1 MWRRRS
7 GCSLVVHDP
16 HERFV
21 KRPAPFRTAAVKAHR
36 CSQRPELQ
44 VDLADNLTTRNS
56 LATRLRHVIAPTGN
70 TGDAVFRLLLL
81 SAALLMVAV
90 VLAMIFALASRS
102 MLSIRHFGFSFITNT
117 DWNPVKNQFGAL
129 PFIYGTI
136 VSSFIAILI
145 SVPLSLGIAIFLVE
159 QAPEFLSRP
168 LTFLVELLAAI
179 PSVVYGLWGI
189 FVLAPFLRN
198 YVEPPLQNAFGWLP
212 LFQGPITGIGLL
224 TGGVI
229 LAIMVTP
236 IISAVVRDVLA
247 AVPSSQREAALAL
260 GATKW
265 ETTRVV
271 LVNGAPGIAGA
282 VILGLGRA
290 IGETMAVTM
299 VIGNRAQISA
309 SLFHPSYT
317 IASVIAN
324 EFTEATQDLYLS
336 SLIELGLI
344 LFLVTFLVN
353 AFARILVW
361 NVTRN
366 NGGVAAA

>member
-1 MWRRRS
+1 MEEAIGGERPPLNKPAGSIWRALS
-7 GCSLVVHDP
+7 
-16 HERFV
+16 
-21 KRPAPFRTAAVKAHR
+21 A
-36 CSQRPELQ
+36 
-44 VDLADNLTTRNS
+44 
-56 LATRLRHVIAPTGN
+56 TGN
-70 TGDAVFRLLLL
+70 TGDTIFRLLLL
-81 SAALLMVAV
+81 AASALMLVIIG
-90 VLAMIFALASRS
+90 AMILALAAKS
-102 MLSIRHFGFSFITNT
+102 MPSIRDFGFSFITGRE
-117 DWNPVKNQFGAL
+117 WNPVKSEFGAL

-136 VSSFIAILI
+136 VSSLIALLI

-159 QAPEFLSRP
+159 QAPRQLARP
-168 LTFLVELLAAI
+168 ITFLVELLAAI

-189 FVLAPFLRN
+189 FVLAPFLRVH
-198 YVEPPLQNAFGWLP
+198 VEPPLQHWFGWLP

-224 TGGVI
+224 TGGII

-299 VIGNRAQISA
+299 VIGNTPQIAA
-309 SLFHPSYT
+309 SLFKPGYT
-317 IASVIAN
+317 LASVIAN
-324 EFTEATQDLYLS
+324 EFTEATTDIYLQA
-336 SLIELGLI
+336 LFEIGLV
-344 LFLVTFLVN
+344 LFGITILVN
-353 AFARILVW
+353 LLAQLLLRTIAVKSA
-361 NVTRN
+361 TRA
-366 NGGVAAA
+366 VQ

>member
-1 MWRRRS
+1 M
-7 GCSLVVHDP
+7 
-16 HERFV
+16 
-21 KRPAPFRTAAVKAHR
+21 
-36 CSQRPELQ
+36 SQL
-44 VDLADNLTTRNS
+44 NFS
-56 LATRLRHVIAPTGN
+56 SRLRTPDSRLPTVLWRALSPTGN
-70 TGDAVFRLLLL
+70 TGDAIFRSLLLGAAVVML
-81 SAALLMVAV
+81 LIVVAMILALLSK
-90 VLAMIFALASRS
+90 SR
-102 MLSIRHFGFSFITNT
+102 LSISQFGFHFLTSS
-117 DWNPVKNQFGAL
+117 DWNPPQSQFGAL

-136 VSSFIAILI
+136 VSSLVAMLL

-159 QAPEFLSRP
+159 QAPRRLARP
-168 LTFLVELLAAI
+168 ITFLVELLAAI

-189 FVLAPFLRN
+189 FVLAPFLRVH
-198 YVEPPLQNAFGWLP
+198 VEPPLQHWFGWLP

-224 TGGVI
+224 TGGII

-299 VIGNRAQISA
+299 VIGNRAHISA
-309 SLFHPSYT
+309 SLFDSSYT
-317 IASVIAN
+317 IASAIAN

-336 SLIELGLI
+336 ALVELGLI
-344 LFLVTFLVN
+344 LFFVTFVVN
-353 AFARILVW
+353 GIARILVW
-361 NVTRN
+361 NVTRKTS
-366 NGGVAAA
+366 GVAAA